1 MFFRN
6 YYNELV
12 IKVKIVKR
20 LINCLLCVLLFYSL
34 LLLTVEYITSP
45 VFYFILLSGFI
56 YQDSSKMSM
65 SIITITD
72 SFVPFVTTT
81 SCYDNAFMYRN
92 LLNPFH
98 LINMLLINRS
108 AKSKYLLNILF
119 FVTIS

>member
-1 MFFRN
+1 
-6 YYNELV
+6 
-12 IKVKIVKR
+12 
-20 LINCLLCVLLFYSL
+20 
-34 LLLTVEYITSP
+34 
-45 VFYFILLSGFI
+45 
-56 YQDSSKMSM
+56 M

-108 AKSKYLLNILF
+108 AKSIYVLNILF
-119 FVTIS
+119 YVIVSLIIIHDILLYQYHMINLEGKKIESDEWGEFYS